1 MLGAIAIVQG
11 QTPPANTALRFHHLH
26 YRVAN
31 PGAALGDAADQL
43 QGTRTIL
50 QGLGVG
56 VRIGRE
62 YVLFD
67 RQDAEARPSARHSVN
82 DAYGE
87 AARWLR
93 SKGFA
98 VDPATLAKT
107 NLSRGWPDGDLEH
120 VAFAAADLA
129 AAVARI
135 STRPAVATD
144 DRTLFM
150 LTSRLGVEIVRDTD
164 RPDTFWCPMHPDVRS
179 PSGGSCPICSMA
191 LVAIPPPRV
200 GEYKLDVT
208 VLPRAGGGA
217 AGFVLGVRDPD
228 TGNRTTRFI
237 DVHERQFHLFI
248 VSRDLTRFAHVH
260 PERRQDGTF
269 ELRQDLPAGEYM
281 LIADFLPAD
290 GTSQV
295 VQRAIV
301 TPGYTGPLFVPA
313 TSLAATPTEQIV
325 GDLRIR
331 LEADTLRPRRE
342 SLLRFVLSDA
352 SSGLPVTDLE
362 PYLGA
367 AGHMLI
373 VSSDLSTAVH
383 GHPEGN
389 RTAGP
394 VVTFGPVFPAPGVYK
409 LWVQFQRKGD
419 VVTAPFVVT
428 VAEP

>member
-1 MLGAIAIVQG
+1 MLAAVAIVQG
-11 QTPPANTALRFHHLH
+11 QNRAGDTALRFHHLH
-26 YRVAN
+26 YHVAN
-31 PGAALGDAADQL
+31 PGAALGDAADRF

-56 VRIGRE
+56 VRVGRE

-67 RQDAEARPSARHSVN
+67 RQDGEAQQSARRSAS
-82 DAYGE
+82 DAYLE
-87 AARWLR
+87 AVRWLR

-98 VDPATLAKT
+98 VEPPVFAST
-107 NLSRGWPDGDLEH
+107 NLSLGWPDGNLDH
-120 VAFAAADLA
+120 VAFAAVDLA
-129 AAVARI
+129 SVVARI
-135 STRPAVATD
+135 STRPVAASD
-144 DRTLFM
+144 DHSIFM
-150 LTSRLGVEIVRDTD
+150 LPSRRRVEIVRDRD
-164 RPDTFWCPMHPDVRS
+164 LPDTFWCPMHPDVRS
-179 PSGGSCPICSMA
+179 PGGGTCPICSMA
-191 LVAIPPPRV
+191 LVPIPPPRV

-217 AGFVLGVRDPD
+217 AGFVIGVRDPD
-228 TGNRTTRFI
+228 TGSRTSRFI

-248 VSRDLTRFAHVH
+248 VSRDLTSFGHVH

-290 GTSQV
+290 GTSQL

-301 TPGYTGPLFVPA
+301 TPGYSGPLFAP
-313 TSLAATPTEQIV
+313 AATLAVSATEQTA
-325 GDLRIR
+325 GSLRIR
-331 LEADTLRPRRE
+331 LEADVLRPRRE
-342 SLLRFVLSDA
+342 SLLRFVLSDVG
-352 SSGLPVTDLE
+352 SGLPVTDLE

-373 VSSDLSTAVH
+373 VRDDLSTAVH
-383 GHPEGN
+383 GHPEGT

-394 VVTFGPVFPAPGVYK
+394 VVTFGPVFPAPGAYK
-409 LWVQFQRKGD
+409 LWVQFQHRGE
-419 VVTAPFVVT
+419 VVTAPFVVS